1 MKKII
6 LICLLA
12 SGCAS
17 GPLVDPKSSK
27 TPENFYADRTEC
39 EAISQEVSF
48 GWEMTKSAVI
58 QGLLGAAIASVAGG
72 QPPEIGAASGALA
85 GAGTG
90 AWNTKSTRA
99 DIVTKCLQGRGYTVL
114 K

>member
-1 MKKII
+1 MKKIL

-12 SGCAS
+12 TGCAT

-39 EAISQEVSF
+39 EAISQEVSYGF
-48 GWEMTKSAVI
+48 EMTKSAVI
-58 QGLLGAAIASVAGG
+58 QGLLGAVIASVSGS
-72 QPPEIGAASGALA
+72 QPVEVGAASGALA
-85 GAGTG
+85 GAGVG
-90 AWNTKSTRA
+90 AWNTKSTRS